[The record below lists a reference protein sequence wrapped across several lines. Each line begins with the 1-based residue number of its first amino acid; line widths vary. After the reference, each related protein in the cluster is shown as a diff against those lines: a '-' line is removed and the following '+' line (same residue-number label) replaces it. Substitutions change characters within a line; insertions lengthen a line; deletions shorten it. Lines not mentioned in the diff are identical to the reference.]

1 MTKTASDTMME
12 HLTEWGVETIFGLPG
27 DGINGL
33 MEALR
38 THQDKIRF
46 VQVRHEEAAA
56 FAACAYAK
64 FTGKLGVCLATSGP
78 GAIHLLN
85 GLYDAKMDGA
95 PVLALTGQQYSDLLG
110 SHYQQEVN
118 LLALFED
125 VAAYNQQVQGAT
137 DVANLVNTACRT
149 ALSQRTVAHITFPI
163 DYQIAEAKTAINTE
177 TGGPAKTPAQISSF
191 QPGHYVQNGPT
202 GHSQGMSQESR
213 NGSIS
218 QNGAAVPAQAELME
232 AAAVLN
238 AGKKVA
244 MLAGHGAI
252 HARHELEQVAELLG
266 APIVKPLL
274 GKGAVPDDSPYTTG
288 GLGLLGTRPSEEVM
302 EECDTLLIVGSSYPY
317 SSYLP
322 KPGQARGVQID
333 VDQTRLGLRYPIEVG
348 LAGDA
353 QSTLAALIP
362 FVPRKEERSFLEKAQ
377 QGMKEWNAKIDAEGH
392 STEKPMRPQVVAQA
406 LNELAASNAII
417 CGDSGTNTTWIAR
430 NFRVKDDQMFSC
442 SGNLATMAPGL
453 PYAIGAQVAYPDR
466 QVVAFVG
473 DGGFTMLMGEMLTA
487 VKYNLPIKVIII
499 KNDVLGQIKWEQI
512 VFLGNP
518 EYGVQLQTADFA
530 LWARAAG
537 AEGYTCDDPTRI
549 KEVMRA
555 FLASPRPAV
564 LEAVVD
570 PNEPPMPAKIR
581 FEQAKGFAEA
591 LLRGQPQGGRI
602 ALTLFR
608 DKVDEILASRSQL
621 LADQPP
627 APQSEVTAT
636 EISETPETPETT
648 SEPGILS
655 RFFGQLGK
663 ERRT

>member
-1 MTKTASDTMME
+1 MGKTASDTLVE
-12 HLTEWGVETIFGLPG
+12 RLIDWGVDTIFGLPG

-46 VQVRHEEAAA
+46 IQVRHEEAAA

-110 SHYQQEVN
+110 LSYQQEVN

-125 VAAYNQQVQGAT
+125 VAQYNQMVQGST
-137 DVANLVNTACRT
+137 DVYNLVNTACRV
-149 ALSQRTVAHITFPI
+149 ALSKRGVAHITFPI
-163 DYQIAEAKTAINTE
+163 DFQVADANVAFDIHHGGPPKTADQMSE
-177 TGGPAKTPAQISSF
+177 F
-191 QPGHYVQNGPT
+191 QPGHYV
-202 GHSQGMSQESR
+202 R
-213 NGSIS
+213 NGHDGRVMEAG
-218 QNGAAVPAQAELME
+218 QPRGAASDTQIPVPS
-232 AAAVLN
+232 AALLRSAADILN
-238 AGKKVA
+238 AGKNVVI
-244 MLAGHGAI
+244 LAGHGAI
-252 HARHELEQVAELLG
+252 HARAELEAVAEALA

-288 GLGLLGTRPSEEVM
+288 GIGLLGTRPSEDAM

-317 SSYLP
+317 PKYLP
-322 KPGQARGVQID
+322 KPDQARGVQID
-333 VDQTRLGLRYPIEVG
+333 IDQTRLGLRYPVEVG
-348 LAGDA
+348 LTGDS
-353 QSTLAALIP
+353 QGTLRALLP
-362 FVPRKEERSFLEKAQ
+362 LLQRKADRSFLEKAQ
-377 QGMKEWNAKIDAEGH
+377 QGMKEWNAQLEAEA
-392 STEKPMRPQVVAQA
+392 SRMDKPMKPQVVAKA
-406 LNELAASNAII
+406 LEEAIAPNAII
-417 CGDSGTNTTWIAR
+417 TGDSGTNTTWIAR
-430 NFRVKDDQMFSC
+430 NFHLKADQMYSC

-453 PYAIGAQVAYPDR
+453 PYAIGAQAAYPDR

-487 VKYNLPIKVIII
+487 VKHNLPIKVVIV

-518 EYGVQLQTADFA
+518 QYGVQLQSADFA
-530 LWARAAG
+530 AWARAAG
-537 AEGYTCDDPTRI
+537 AEGYSCDDPTQIR
-549 KEVMRA
+549 EVMRQ

-570 PNEPPMPAKIR
+570 PNEPPMPAKIKP
-581 FEQAKGFAEA
+581 EQAKGFAEA
-591 LLRGQPQGGRI
+591 LVKGQPQGGRI

-608 DKVDEILASRSQL
+608 DKVDDILGQS
-621 LADQPP
+621 DQGLIGKMKD
-627 APQSEVTAT
+627 AAKDAIDKVT
-636 EISETPETPETT
+636 P
-648 SEPGILS
+648 
-655 RFFGQLGK
+655 
-663 ERRT
+663 